1 MRYNRNEYQTPTQ
14 KLKSGFLMLISQGI
28 GSTFISLLII
38 FQALQSEIL
47 RFNFYSLCSKIPKIP
62 EFTLVIS
69 KQSTCCKASKRCF
82 KYSFDDKKFICGYK
96 KVTQNF
102 LDYFLD
108 ASELKETICQS
119 KWRCWLKCH
128 FWLFWMFIIRLS
140 IIKILIF

>member
-1 MRYNRNEYQTPTQ
+1 MVKKCRMTVLRSLAIKSYYVITKKLRQNRKFRSRKYFFLDFGNMFWDYFLKCFNLHCRFPGYLNMVLIYQYW
-14 KLKSGFLMLISQGI
+14 KSDWFVCL
-28 GSTFISLLII
+28 T
-38 FQALQSEIL
+38 
-47 RFNFYSLCSKIPKIP
+47 
-62 EFTLVIS
+62 V
-69 KQSTCCKASKRCF
+69 
-82 KYSFDDKKFICGYK
+82 DDKKFICGYK